1 MDTHT
6 SFLEIASL
14 RQRIESIERELEAGP
29 NNAEEL
35 RFQLESYRQL
45 LEERLKPDSVIE
57 AEYRQLMQDYEG
69 GKLID
74 ARVILTEILAANGN
88 R

>member
-1 MDTHT
+1 MDTRT
-6 SFLEIASL
+6 SFLEIGSL
-14 RQRIESIERELEAGP
+14 RHRIESIERELEVGP
-29 NNAEEL
+29 KNAEEL

-57 AEYRQLMQDYEG
+57 AEYRQLMQDYED

-74 ARVILTEILAANGN
+74 GRVILTEILAASGN